1 MSKDVLGIYHS
12 WSDDRFTVVAV
23 GGAAAAEKE
32 QKKQEHEVDT
42 AQLNCL
48 ELGMLFPSF
57 CWEGCGDP
65 RNIGQPEE

>member
-1 MSKDVLGIYHS
+1 M
-12 WSDDRFTVVAV
+12 VAV